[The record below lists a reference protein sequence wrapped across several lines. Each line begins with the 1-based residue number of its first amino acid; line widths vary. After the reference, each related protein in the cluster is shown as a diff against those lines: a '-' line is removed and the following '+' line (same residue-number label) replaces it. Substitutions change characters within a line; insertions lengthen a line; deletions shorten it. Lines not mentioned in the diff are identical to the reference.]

1 MSPLRRQRAPGHL
14 ERVTV
19 GCPDCRVC
27 VPSDARWQ
35 LFRLYGLT
43 NIVGMLFSA
52 FMPKCERCG
61 HPLAA
66 HSAQRG

>member
-1 MSPLRRQRAPGHL
+1 M
-14 ERVTV
+14 
-19 GCPDCRVC
+19 C
-27 VPSDARWQ
+27 VPSDASWQ